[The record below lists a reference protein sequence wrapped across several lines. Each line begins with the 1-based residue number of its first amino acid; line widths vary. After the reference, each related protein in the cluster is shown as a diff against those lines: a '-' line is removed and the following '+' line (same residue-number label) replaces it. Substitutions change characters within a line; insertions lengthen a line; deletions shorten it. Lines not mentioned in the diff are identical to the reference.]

1 MSNLENV
8 KVVCGT
14 GHRPADLESSY
25 GYDFHSNSWK
35 HIISTTKKVLLDLN
49 PKYVISGMALGYDQ
63 ALAISVLQLQNEG
76 YNIKLIAAI
85 PCKDQEKNWTKDSQ
99 TLYKAILDRCYKV
112 KYVSNKSYTSDCMM
126 NRNKFMVDNSQVVI
140 AMFTGKPG
148 GTANTVNYAK
158 SKDVKIIN
166 ILDNT
171 PISTSTELKIGCLK
185 NKGDNKM
192 KVNLSKLELGT
203 SRKNSMLPVSE
214 LNRKDYLDNPEILN
228 KYFRVN
234 NHDID
239 TCYVSEEISIDEVR
253 ADFHNKKLY
262 KDGNMLKS
270 KTAEYYTG
278 NKFYLNLD
286 ADDDSFRNGDDDSR
300 KLSGYDVYVAQEVR
314 SSTVDKDLF
323 EELYRFCI
331 KTIKRRLVMLLDT
344 EKVINELINIIN
356 YTDGFSNNCTAIQSS
371 ALVNSKKN
379 LLKKISNRSVKD
391 FIKSNNDYTV
401 FGTDE
406 LTRNDYIETYQR
418 VLRKLTDIRD
428 SNLDFIRDI
437 ISNKED
443 SLENEILENNLE
455 LETISLSNSEN
466 SLELNY

>member
-1 MSNLENV
+1 MSSLENV
-8 KVVCGT
+8 KEIVVQQVNCIGVMGAGIAKAIRQDIT
-14 GHRPADLESSY
+14 DTDYAKY
-25 GYDFHSNSWK
+25 QNICKSNSPK
-35 HIISTTKKVLLDLN
+35 DLLGKVTLIPSKSRSYRVYANVFAQASIGTD
-49 PKYVISGMALGYDQ
+49 KIRTDYQ
-63 ALAISVLQLQNEG
+63 ALETELAKINNL
-76 YNIKLIAAI
+76 A
-85 PCKDQEKNWTKDSQ
+85 KDKN
-99 TLYKAILDRCYKV
+99 YKV
-112 KYVSNKSYTSDCMM
+112 IIPEKIGCGLGGGDWNVVHSIITKVCNSEYTTISN
-126 NRNKFMVDNSQVVI
+126 
-140 AMFTGKPG
+140 
-148 GTANTVNYAK
+148 
-158 SKDVKIIN
+158 N
-166 ILDNT
+166 IEIQ

-262 KDGNMLKS
+262 KDGNMLKA

-344 EKVINELINIIN
+344 EKIINELINIIN

-406 LTRNDYIETYQR
+406 LTRNDYIGTYQR

-443 SLENEILENNLE
+443 CLENEILENNLE

-466 SLELNY
+466 SLELDY

>member
-1 MSNLENV
+1 MLNLD
-8 KVVCGT
+8 K
-14 GHRPADLESSY
+14 
-25 GYDFHSNSWK
+25 
-35 HIISTTKKVLLDLN
+35 IISIKNLRKEQPVYEYQVRVDRASVLGNPYVMHSENERDQVCDQYEDYFKEQIKDKNSAFMQELRRLYKILKKYNKLELYCWCA
-49 PKYVISGMALGYDQ
+49 PKRCHAETIKNFLLGYF
-63 ALAISVLQLQNEG
+63 S
-76 YNIKLIAAI
+76 K
-85 PCKDQEKNWTKDSQ
+85 EK
-99 TLYKAILDRCYKV
+99 
-112 KYVSNKSYTSDCMM
+112 
-126 NRNKFMVDNSQVVI
+126 
-140 AMFTGKPG
+140 
-148 GTANTVNYAK
+148 
-158 SKDVKIIN
+158 
-166 ILDNT
+166 T

-185 NKGDNKM
+185 NKGEDKM
-192 KVNLSKLELGT
+192 KVDLSKLELGT
-203 SRKNSMLPVSE
+203 SKKNSMLPVSE

-314 SSTVDKDLF
+314 SSTIDKDLF

-344 EKVINELINIIN
+344 EKIINELINIIN

-379 LLKKISNRSVKD
+379 LLKKISDKSVKE

-428 SNLDFIRDI
+428 CNLDFIRDI